1 MQEGIRCTRVSKG
14 EAADDGPSALALMR
28 GGDIDFVVNVAREY
42 DPHGLPDGAL
52 IRRLAV
58 DLEIPLIT
66 DLMGAR
72 AIVRAAMAWPRE
84 RLEVL
89 SWRSYLRPRA

>member
-1 MQEGIRCTRVSKG
+1 MLAQGGIQALRVSKG
-14 EAADDGPSALALMR
+14 DDERDGPSALALMR
-28 GGDIDFVVNVAREY
+28 KGEIDLVVNVAREY
-42 DPHGLPDGAL
+42 DPHGLPDGAM

-72 AIVRAAMAWPRE
+72 AIVRAIGAYPRE
-84 RLEVL
+84 RLDAL
-89 SWRSYLRPRA
+89 PWRAYLN